1 MVVKLNVCN
10 LAFALM
16 KLKIKRDSLSSLIK
30 EVLIM
35 ELNDTFKILPKNKIY
50 LDTDLSSFLPNKD
63 YWAEECKEH
72 PSKKECL
79 FYCD

>member
-1 MVVKLNVCN
+1 M
-10 LAFALM
+10 A
-16 KLKIKRDSLSSLIK
+16 
-30 EVLIM
+30 
-35 ELNDTFKILPKNKIY
+35 LNDTFKILSKNKIS
-50 LDTDLSSFLPNKD
+50 LKADLSPLLPNKD

>member
-1 MVVKLNVCN
+1 LELDLLKLRKVTNN
-10 LAFALM
+10 S
-16 KLKIKRDSLSSLIK
+16 IKRRRF
-30 EVLIM
+30 LIM
-35 ELNDTFKILPKNKIY
+35 ALNDTFKILPKNKIS
-50 LDTDLSSFLPNKD
+50 LKGNLLPLSPNKD

>member
-1 MVVKLNVCN
+1 M
-10 LAFALM
+10 A
-16 KLKIKRDSLSSLIK
+16 
-30 EVLIM
+30 
-35 ELNDTFKILPKNKIY
+35 LNDTFKIPLINTNALTSGLTSYLPK
-50 LDTDLSSFLPNKD
+50 KD

>member
-1 MVVKLNVCN
+1 M
-10 LAFALM
+10 A
-16 KLKIKRDSLSSLIK
+16 
-30 EVLIM
+30 
-35 ELNDTFKILPKNKIY
+35 LNDTFKILPKNKIS
-50 LDTDLSSFLPNKD
+50 LKDDLSPIVLNKD

>member
-1 MVVKLNVCN
+1 M
-10 LAFALM
+10 A
-16 KLKIKRDSLSSLIK
+16 
-30 EVLIM
+30 
-35 ELNDTFKILPKNKIY
+35 LNDTFKILPKNKVS
-50 LDTDLSSFLPNKD
+50 LKGDLKPFSSNKD

>member
-1 MVVKLNVCN
+1 M
-10 LAFALM
+10 A
-16 KLKIKRDSLSSLIK
+16 
-30 EVLIM
+30 
-35 ELNDTFKILPKNKIY
+35 LNDTFKILQKNKIS
-50 LDTDLSSFLPNKD
+50 LKADLLPLLPNKD

>member
-1 MVVKLNVCN
+1 M
-10 LAFALM
+10 A
-16 KLKIKRDSLSSLIK
+16 
-30 EVLIM
+30 
-35 ELNDTFKILPKNKIY
+35 LNDTFKITPNSTIPLEADLTSYLP
-50 LDTDLSSFLPNKD
+50 TKD